1 MSADAARRVR
11 TWSVVCVFLLMTGA
25 LLMPQLAAAQAQDYP
40 VKPIKFVVSSS
51 AGGVV
56 DIRARRYGARLGEVL
71 KQPIVVEN
79 RPGASTTIG
88 AEFVAKSAPDGYT
101 ALFGGNTELV
111 VLPALGM
118 PLRYDAQ
125 RDFIPVAQ
133 FSHGHPLLVVHA
145 GLGVRTLPQL
155 IEWAKANPGK
165 LMCGTA
171 GHGSGPHFK
180 CEQLAR
186 AAGIQIRPVHYKG
199 TAPMLLDTAT
209 GQVHL
214 TIGFLAEVDK
224 QYIQTGKVVP
234 IGALAPRRI
243 SRFPDVPTM
252 TEQGFQGFEVVSW
265 TGLFM
270 PAGTPKAVVDKLNAA
285 VTKVIR
291 EPDFVAW
298 LAETGSEVPTPTPEQ
313 FREFVRGEL
322 AGWRKSSEE
331 LGIRLE

>member
-1 MSADAARRVR
+1 
-11 TWSVVCVFLLMTGA
+11 
-25 LLMPQLAAAQAQDYP
+25 
-40 VKPIKFVVSSS
+40 
-51 AGGVV
+51 
-56 DIRARRYGARLGEVL
+56 
-71 KQPIVVEN
+71 
-79 RPGASTTIG
+79 
-88 AEFVAKSAPDGYT
+88 
-101 ALFGGNTELV
+101 
-111 VLPALGM
+111 M

-224 QYIQTGKVVP
+224 QYIQTGKVMP

-243 SRFPDVPTM
+243 ARFPEVPTM

-270 PAGTPKAVVDKLNAA
+270 PAGTPKAIVDKLNAA
-285 VTKVIR
+285 VTKIIR

-322 AGWRKSSEE
+322 AGWRKSSDE

>member
-1 MSADAARRVR
+1 MSADAARQVR
-11 TWSVVCVFLLMTGA
+11 TWSVVCVFLLMTVA

-118 PLRYDAQ
+118 PLRSDAQ
-125 RDFIPVAQ
+125 RDIIPVAQ

-270 PAGTPKAVVDKLNAA
+270 PAGTPKAIVDKLNAA
-285 VTKVIR
+285 VTKIIR

-322 AGWRKSSEE
+322 AGWRKSSDE

>member
-1 MSADAARRVR
+1 
-11 TWSVVCVFLLMTGA
+11 
-25 LLMPQLAAAQAQDYP
+25 
-40 VKPIKFVVSSS
+40 
-51 AGGVV
+51 
-56 DIRARRYGARLGEVL
+56 
-71 KQPIVVEN
+71 
-79 RPGASTTIG
+79 
-88 AEFVAKSAPDGYT
+88 
-101 ALFGGNTELV
+101 
-111 VLPALGM
+111 
-118 PLRYDAQ
+118 
-125 RDFIPVAQ
+125 
-133 FSHGHPLLVVHA
+133 
-145 GLGVRTLPQL
+145 
-155 IEWAKANPGK
+155 
-165 LMCGTA
+165 
-171 GHGSGPHFK
+171 
-180 CEQLAR
+180 LAR

-270 PAGTPKAVVDKLNAA
+270 PAGTPKAIVDKLNAA
-285 VTKVIR
+285 VTKIIR

-322 AGWRKSSEE
+322 AGWRKSSDE

>member
-1 MSADAARRVR
+1 MIGRAARQVR
-11 TWSVVCVFLLMTGA
+11 AWGVACVNVLMCLGLLMVQ
-25 LLMPQLAAAQAQDYP
+25 PVSAQSQDYP
-40 VKPIKFVVSSS
+40 VKPIKFVVSSP

-56 DIRARRYGARLGEVL
+56 DIRARRYGARLGELL
-71 KQPIVVEN
+71 KQPILVEN

-88 AEFVAKSAPDGYT
+88 AEYVAKSAPDGYT

-118 PLRYDAQ
+118 PLRYDAV

-133 FSHGHPLLVVHA
+133 FSHGHPLLVVHS

-165 LMCGTA
+165 LMCGTS

-180 CEQLAR
+180 CELLAR
-186 AAGIQIRPVHYKG
+186 TAGIQIRPVHYKG
-199 TAPMLLDTAT
+199 TGPMLLDTAT
-209 GQVHL
+209 GQVQL

-243 SRFPDVPTM
+243 PRFPDVPTM
-252 TEQGFQGFEVVSW
+252 TEQGFPGFEVVSW

-270 PAGTPKAVVDKLNAA
+270 PAGTPRAIVDKLNAA
-285 VTKVIR
+285 VTKIIR

-298 LAETGSEVPTPTPEQ
+298 LAETGSEVPTPTADQ
-313 FREFVRGEL
+313 FRDFVRGEL